1 MATLHARRNPRKK
14 AAVSA
19 ALENRHKQRAGNV
32 LKFKNIAA
40 ISNYAATISDN
51 VAMIS
56 IYARTIAD
64 SVAPISDSVALISD
78 IVAPISNNVVM
89 ISNDAAPRSDIVTPL
104 SNAAPA
110 KAIYARPKS
119 NSARPLSDCARLK
132 CHVTL
137 AISETNPER
146 LARHAEAG
154 DTVYPGV
161 GTPVSEP
168 ACECLTHA
176 PVRRPALRFLGK
188 LYHDPFAGNRLPCQ
202 FSICRR
208 HTASCGCEGKAGS
221 PRARAWRR
229 CVP

>member
-1 MATLHARRNPRKK
+1 MATLHARRNTCKK

-40 ISNYAATISDN
+40 ISNYAATISNN

-104 SNAAPA
+104 SNDAPA

-168 ACECLTHA
+168 ACECLTHE
-176 PVRRPALRFLGK
+176 PVRRPALRGGRFGGAPISKSARRDDEDTEAEPEFGAPLDGTS
-188 LYHDPFAGNRLPCQ
+188 
-202 FSICRR
+202 SIAAP
-208 HTASCGCEGKAGS
+208 ASDVVHS
-221 PRARAWRR
+221 
-229 CVP
+229 